1 MSNIIT
7 FFSDAYKGLAKES
20 WMLSIIMLIYRSG
33 SMVLP
38 FLGVYLT
45 EELSLSLQET
55 GAILSFY
62 GLGAILGAYLGG
74 RLTDRTGYFRVQ
86 VFSLF
91 ICIPGLLL
99 IPQIKNIYFLSLI
112 FFLQSTISETFLP
125 ANAVAITKYSS
136 AENRARAFS
145 LNRLALNLG
154 FFIGPSLGGILSS
167 VSYSLIF
174 YVNAAA
180 ACIAGSIMYL
190 YFRNKDHH
198 ISADKMIT
206 SQHFRSPYRDTAF
219 LIFISFC
226 VIYALCLMQ
235 LFSTLPLFYQHTG
248 LSKIEI
254 GMIFGYCGI
263 LLFIVEMPLVNWA
276 AKTFSTIQT
285 VVLGL
290 LSLCIGYLIL
300 AFYSHPYLIILSV
313 TFISFSNVLVIPFL
327 SAITSIRAEGK
338 NIGAYMG
345 LFGGIFS
352 IALFLSPL
360 LGSFIAENYGFSRL
374 WLTISLL
381 IIIALSGI
389 YYIYTQKLSEEKNS
403 TSENEKNKSPEEYK

>member
-1 MSNIIT
+1 MANIIT
-7 FFSDAYKGLAKES
+7 FFSDAYKGLARES
-20 WMLSIIMLIYRSG
+20 WMLSVIMLIYRSG

-45 EELSLSLQET
+45 EELGFSLKEAGT
-55 GAILSFY
+55 VLSFY

-74 RLTDRTGYFRVQ
+74 RFSDRAGHFRVQ
-86 VFSLF
+86 VISLF
-91 ICIPGLLL
+91 LCIPGLLL
-99 IPQIKNIYFLSLI
+99 IPHIKNICFLSFAL
-112 FFLQSTISETFLP
+112 FLQSTISEVFLP
-125 ANAVAITKYSS
+125 ANAVAITRYSS

-154 FFIGPSLGGILSS
+154 FFIGPSLGGFLSS
-167 VSYSLIF
+167 VSYHLIF
-174 YVNAAA
+174 YANAAA
-180 ACIAGSIMYL
+180 ACISGSIMYL
-190 YFRNKDHH
+190 YFRNK
-198 ISADKMIT
+198 
-206 SQHFRSPYRDTAF
+206 SQPIPAYKTIIARNFRSPYRDTAF

-235 LFSTLPLFYQHTG
+235 LFSTLPLFYTYTG

-290 LSLCIGYLIL
+290 FSLCTGYLIL
-300 AFYSHPYLIILSV
+300 AFYSDLYLIVLSV

-352 IALFLSPL
+352 IALFLSPI
-360 LGSFIAENYGFSRL
+360 LGSLIAESYGFSIL

-381 IIIALSGI
+381 IVISLSGI
-389 YYIYTQKLSEEKNS
+389 YYTYTRKLTIEKNPV
-403 TSENEKNKSPEEYK
+403 PETGKK

>member
-7 FFSDAYKGLAKES
+7 FFSDAYKGLSRES
-20 WMLSIIMLIYRSG
+20 WMLSVIMLIYRSG

-45 EELSLSLQET
+45 EELGFSLKKT
-55 GAILSFY
+55 GIILSCY

-74 RLTDRTGYFRVQ
+74 RLTDKSGYFRVQ
-86 VFSLF
+86 LFSLF
-91 ICIPGLLL
+91 VCIPGLLL
-99 IPQIKNIYFLSLI
+99 IPQIKSIYFLSLI
-112 FFLQSTISETFLP
+112 LFLQSTINEIFLP

-154 FFIGPSLGGILSS
+154 FFIGPSLGGLLSS

-174 YVNAAA
+174 YANAAA
-180 ACIAGSIMYL
+180 ACIAGSMMYL

-198 ISADKMIT
+198 MPAANKIT
-206 SQHFRSPYRDTAF
+206 SQYFRSPYRDTAF

-226 VIYALCLMQ
+226 VVYALCLMQ
-235 LFSTLPLFYQHTG
+235 LFSTLPLFYKHIG
-248 LSKIEI
+248 LSKTEI
-254 GMIFGYCGI
+254 GIIYGYCGI
-263 LLFIVEMPLVNWA
+263 LLFIVEMPMVSWS
-276 AKTFSTIQT
+276 AKIFSTIQT
-285 VVLGL
+285 VILGL

-300 AFYSHPYLIILSV
+300 AFYSDLYLIVLSV
-313 TFISFSNVLVIPFL
+313 TFISLSNVLVIPFL
-327 SAITSIRAEGK
+327 SAITSIRAENK

-352 IALFLSPL
+352 AALFLSPL
-360 LGSFIAENYGFSRL
+360 LGSFIAENYGFRML

-381 IIIALSGI
+381 IVISLCGI
-389 YYIYTQKLSEEKNS
+389 WYTYTQKLFGGKNS
-403 TSENEKNKSPEEYK
+403 ASETFKKKSKEEQE